1 MDGGELSSC
10 AIERF
15 ADDVIVHRRTEREAK
30 EVRAAIGER
39 FRNCGLEL
47 HPEKTKIVYCKVR
60 KGSHTHEKFG
70 IYAWPKDQFSVQLAR
85 GRMELRAVKPPI
97 VLEPASDDGIVEPRQ
112 IFDRLIAARRYF
124 PAPDRVS
131 DRLRCGGGN
140 CWTEVQEDLASA
152 TL

>member
-15 ADDVIVHRRTEREAK
+15 ADDVIVHCRTEREAK

-60 KGSHTHEKFG
+60 KGSHTHEKFDFLG
-70 IYAWPKDQFSVQLAR
+70 YEFRPQKTKESHWQGLPELQSSNFHRRSEGDPKHDPELETTCVQR
-85 GRMELRAVKPPI
+85 
-97 VLEPASDDGIVEPRQ
+97 
-112 IFDRLIAARRYF
+112 
-124 PAPDRVS
+124 
-131 DRLRCGGGN
+131 
-140 CWTEVQEDLASA
+140 
-152 TL
+152 